1 MKNSTIGMIIVVML
15 LWASCYPLITLGIE
29 YAPHLTFA
37 AMRAVIAGLALI
49 LLAYLL
55 KRPLPRRVSDWCAVM
70 LIGFGATSLGF
81 LGMFHAADLVSPGTA
96 TVITNTQPLL
106 AAILASIV
114 LKEKLSGRATV
125 GLIFGFLG
133 ILIIASPHFF
143 GEERDS
149 FAIGLAY
156 IILAAL
162 GITISNVFIK
172 KISGNVDL
180 FMAMGFQMLFGSV
193 PLIIGALIT
202 EEPGEVQWSYT
213 FIAILLV
220 LSLFGTALVYLL
232 WFSVLK
238 KVPLSRANAFSF
250 LVPVFGLTIGVLFYS
265 EILSW
270 LQLAGVIVTIIG
282 VSFVVRGGAR
292 ANPEPRPP
300 GGGESG
306 QAQER

>member
-1 MKNSTIGMIIVVML
+1 MKITTVIMIIAVML

-37 AMRAVIAGLALI
+37 AMRAVVAGIALI
-49 LLAYLL
+49 ILACFL
-55 KRPLPRRVSDWCAVM
+55 KRPLPQRTSDWFSVI

-81 LGMFHAADLVSPGTA
+81 LGMFHAAGLVSPGIA

-125 GLIFGFLG
+125 GLICGFLG
-133 ILIIASPHFF
+133 ILIIASPHLL
-143 GEERDS
+143 GEARDS

-172 KISGNVDL
+172 KVSGNVDL
-180 FMAMGFQMLFGSV
+180 FMAMGLQMLFGSV
-193 PLIIGALIT
+193 PLIIGALVT
-202 EEPGEVQWSYT
+202 EEPGDIRWAPT

-238 KVPLSRANAFSF
+238 KVPLNRANAFSF
-250 LVPVFGLTIGVLFYS
+250 LVPVFGLTIGVLFYR
-265 EILSW
+265 EVLNE
-270 LQLAGVIVTIIG
+270 LQFAGVVVTIIG
-282 VSFVVRGGAR
+282 VAFVARGGVR
-292 ANPEPRPP
+292 ANSQP
-300 GGGESG
+300 
-306 QAQER
+306 